1 MEALDQFIM
10 FKVSNKDSRSTAIYV
25 ALVSL
30 LMTLNRFSS
39 NLAQQLSVFNYNFV
53 KGFFKE

>member
-10 FKVSNKDSRSTAIYV
+10 FKVSNKDSRLTAIYD
-25 ALVSL
+25 ALVTL

-39 NLAQQLSVFNYNFV
+39 NLAQ
-53 KGFFKE
+53 